1 MWSKFWCDIVNLHE
15 PKLLRSGD
23 LLVLAL
29 AGILTT
35 FFFFHA
41 WSRPAGTTV
50 LVRAQGKVLV
60 RATLERDADYS
71 VRGALGVS
79 HIEIRQG
86 RARVAADPGPKQICV
101 KQGWVNRSGEAALCL
116 ANQVSLEIGGAER
129 VFDSIA
135 Y

>member
-1 MWSKFWCDIVNLHE
+1 MPSRCWCGIVNLLE
-15 PKLLRSGD
+15 TRLLRPGD
-23 LLVLAL
+23 LLVLAF
-29 AGILTT
+29 AGILTAA
-35 FFFFHA
+35 FFFHA
-41 WSRPAGTTV
+41 WSSPIGSTV

-60 RATLERDADYS
+60 RTTLDRDADYS
-71 VRGALGVS
+71 VHGVLGVS
-79 HIEIRQG
+79 RIEVRQG

-129 VFDSIA
+129 AFDSIA